1 MKHTH
6 VCSRAERHALWCKY
20 TLTYVLQMHKAS
32 DNESLQTVIGDY
44 QTILKEHTNAK
55 NLKKFVQ
62 SFLK

>member
-1 MKHTH
+1 M
-6 VCSRAERHALWCKY
+6 S
-20 TLTYVLQMHKAS
+20 VLQMHKAS